1 MENTEEELVTTPT
14 ETGTEGEN
22 TTSSEDN
29 ITETPGT
36 DSDINSEEDSED
48 IEVETT
54 SYDEIID
61 LALVSI
67 EDYHLNRLAVDS
79 PDDFNIVLEGF
90 MVRGLANFENCKKDL
105 SLRDNEKRVFL
116 SKLSEVEK
124 SIIADYTVIAW
135 LDKEINDIRQ
145 IVGMMQNNKEAHR
158 YSEANNLNAKR
169 NRRDQLMEQVATK
182 KTTYSLNQANW
193 LNKWALD

>member
-135 LDKEINDIRQ
+135 LDKEINDVRQ

-169 NRRDQLMEQVATK
+169 SRRDQLMEQVATK